1 MHIQISSQTISWTNK
16 YLNQVQEGVKNI
28 LFFCPL
34 INMKRLKITVFMDIQ
49 VPDGYTVLIL

>member
-49 VPDGYTVLIL
+49 VPVG